1 MKFSVCVSMVKSTPM
16 STKTYPLTEIVTAQK
31 EFSEKKHVGKI
42 VLLTPPQTKAQQSY
56 IAKLSR

>member
-1 MKFSVCVSMVKSTPM
+1 M